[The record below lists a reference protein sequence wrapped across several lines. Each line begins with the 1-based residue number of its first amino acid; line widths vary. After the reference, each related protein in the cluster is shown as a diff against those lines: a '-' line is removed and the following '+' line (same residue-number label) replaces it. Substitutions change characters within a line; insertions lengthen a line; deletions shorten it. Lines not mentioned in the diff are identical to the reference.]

1 MSRVPLTLN
10 LLIGYYIILAL
21 KINLFCDTSI
31 VWQLRTLTASQLSVA
46 TFVIKLLTEELKFIL
61 FSRNYC
67 QVKDI

>member
-10 LLIGYYIILAL
+10 LLIAYYIILAL